1 MINYKWI
8 FSAFDCKVSE
18 DGMQNVI
25 TTVHWR
31 YNGTNEN
38 GVSAEVYGV
47 QAVGAPTPE
56 AFIPYPDLS
65 EEQLSTVAD
74 ELQDVIKKNTG
85 QLYGEPSI
93 SAAIRNLSKQPARV
107 KYGLPAFGEVY
118 EKKLRTSGKG
128 YKYKLI
134 GEKNG

>member
-1 MINYKWI
+1 MKLTSLNDYVWKCM
-8 FSAFDCKVSE
+8 SDE
-18 DGMQNVI
+18 
-25 TTVHWR
+25 R
-31 YNGTNEN
+31 YWT
-38 GVSAEVYGV
+38 
-47 QAVGAPTPE
+47 
-56 AFIPYPDLS
+56 FW
-65 EEQLSTVAD
+65 

-134 GEKNG
+134 GEKNGR